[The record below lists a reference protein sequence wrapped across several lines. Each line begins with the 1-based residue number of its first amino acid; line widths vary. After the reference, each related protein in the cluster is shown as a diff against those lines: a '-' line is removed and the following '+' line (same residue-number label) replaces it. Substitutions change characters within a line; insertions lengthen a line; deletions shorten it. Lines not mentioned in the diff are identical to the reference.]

1 MKINNIG
8 IIGLGYVGL
17 TFSIALA
24 KKGFKVFGYEKN
36 NKIFESLNK
45 GKAQFY
51 EENIDRYLKKT
62 LKSKKFKI
70 FKNLDNINQCN
81 YVFITIGTPI
91 TKNKKASQNNI
102 ISLAKQLKSKLNK
115 GTILGLR
122 SNVKLGTTR
131 KLQKILNS
139 NDVKL
144 AMCPER
150 TAEGS
155 ALKEINTLP
164 QIIGSDN
171 SKVNKKLKLIFS
183 KLTKSVII
191 FNSFEEAEVL
201 KLIDNSYRDT
211 IFGFANELAEIGEN
225 YNINILNVINKISIS
240 YPRTKINLPG
250 TVGGPCLTKD
260 SRILYESV
268 KKKMDLN
275 IVKSSRKINEQLP
288 LKILDMIKKRQK
300 KNKIQ
305 KILFCGLAFKGFPQ
319 TSDIRGSM
327 SKDIIEYCEKIFKG
341 VKIYGIDNLV
351 STVDAKKISSKLNF
365 NKNLSQKLNNF
376 DIILILNNSP
386 VWKNIGIEKFLNIL
400 NKNGIIFDY
409 WSSFKTTKI
418 QDKYFKLGE
427 GNLTKKFNHV

>member
-51 EENIDRYLKKT
+51 EENIDIDLKKT
-62 LKSKKFKI
+62 LNSKKFKI
-70 FKNLDNINQCN
+70 YKNLDNRNQCD

-91 TKNKKASQNNI
+91 NKNKKAPLGNI
-102 ISLAKQLKSKLNK
+102 INLAKQLKLKLSR

-122 SNVKLGTTR
+122 STVKLGTTR
-131 KLQKILNS
+131 KLQKILRS
-139 NDVKL
+139 NDIKL

-155 ALKEINTLP
+155 ALKEITTLP
-164 QIIGSDN
+164 QIIGSDDN
-171 SKVNKKLKLIFS
+171 EVNNKLKLIFS

-225 YNINILNVINKISIS
+225 YNINILNVINKISIN

-260 SRILYESV
+260 SHILYESV
-268 KKKMDLN
+268 KKKVNLN
-275 IVKSSRKINEQLP
+275 IVKSSRKINERLP

-300 KNKIQ
+300 KNKIK

-327 SKDIIEYCEKIFKG
+327 AKDIIKHSLKIFPG
-341 VKIYGIDNLV
+341 SKIYALDNLV
-351 STVDAKKISSKLNF
+351 SKIDAKKISSKVIF
-365 NKNLSQKLNNF
+365 NKKLNQKFNKF
-376 DIILILNNSP
+376 DIILFLNNNP
-386 VWKNIGIEKFLNIL
+386 LWKNIGMKKFLSKL
-400 NKNGIIFDY
+400 NNDGLIFDY
-409 WSSFKTTKI
+409 WSSFRTK
-418 QDKYFKLGE
+418 KNYSNYYKLGE
-427 GNLTKKFNHV
+427 GKLTKFSKYV